1 MTTLRQI
8 KGFMNEKLIAIEPK
22 ASATDAAK
30 LMLENKISSLI
41 VKKNDGTYCGILT
54 EEDISRK
61 VVALEQAPDNTL
73 VKDIMIENVLAV
85 ESQSTMR
92 KAF

>member
-61 VVALEQAPDNTL
+61 FVALEQAPDNTL

-85 ESQSTMR
+85 ESRSTMR
-92 KAF
+92 KVF

>member
-1 MTTLRQI
+1 MTTLRHI
-8 KGFMNEKLIAIEPK
+8 KNFMNEKLITIEPK

-41 VKKNDGTYCGILT
+41 VKKNDGTYYGILT

-73 VKDIMIENVLAV
+73 VKDIMMEDILAV
-85 ESQSTMR
+85 ESRSTMR

>member
-30 LMLENKISSLI
+30 LMLENKISSLM
-41 VKKNDGTYCGILT
+41 VKKMMG
-54 EEDISRK
+54 R
-61 VVALEQAPDNTL
+61 
-73 VKDIMIENVLAV
+73 IME
-85 ESQSTMR
+85 
-92 KAF
+92 F

>member
-1 MTTLRQI
+1 MTILGHV
-8 KGFMNEKLIAIEPK
+8 KDFMNEKLISIEPK
-22 ASATDAAK
+22 ASSTDAAK

-54 EEDISRK
+54 EEDIFRK

-73 VKDIMIENVLAV
+73 VKDIMMEDILAV
-85 ESQSTMR
+85 ESRSTMR